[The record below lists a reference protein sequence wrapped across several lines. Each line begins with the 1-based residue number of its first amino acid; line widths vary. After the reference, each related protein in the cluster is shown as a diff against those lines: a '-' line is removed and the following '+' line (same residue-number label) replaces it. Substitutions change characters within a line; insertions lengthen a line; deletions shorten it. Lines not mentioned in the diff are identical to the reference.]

1 MYDGGIT
8 LRSGRRGFAVY
19 RDGKVVAQYTAIGRL
34 LLRRH
39 HITVW
44 QERIC
49 HLSGREGGRAVYVY
63 WEIITIFRSINR
75 NLDKLMNT
83 KKLIVFLLWAF
94 LPMVIVGLVMHFSG
108 ASAVGLPE
116 ESSAIDPLAAMKGL
130 LFSAGA
136 MLIPLLAVIF
146 TQLIFKEP
154 VLKNLGISFKLNRWW
169 WIGWLL
175 MPVIAFAVLGVT
187 LLMPGAKWTPNSEMM
202 QSAIASMPEG
212 FGIWGVIA
220 VTMISGLLNGITINA
235 VFAFGEE
242 IAWRGFLMKEFKGRK
257 FLTAALWIGIIWGFW
272 HAPIILNGH
281 NYPQHPVAGVFMM
294 VAFCLLFTPMLMYFR
309 QKSGSVI
316 VPAIM
321 HGTFNA
327 VVGISAVVVT
337 PANDLLYG
345 GPGLAGFIVLLMMDV
360 CLYLYDRYFSKER
373 VFASLL

>member
-1 MYDGGIT
+1 
-8 LRSGRRGFAVY
+8 
-19 RDGKVVAQYTAIGRL
+19 
-34 LLRRH
+34 
-39 HITVW
+39 
-44 QERIC
+44 
-49 HLSGREGGRAVYVY
+49 
-63 WEIITIFRSINR
+63 
-75 NLDKLMNT
+75 MNT

-94 LPMVIVGLVMHFSG
+94 LPMVIVEVVMHLIG
-108 ASAVGLPE
+108 ASTAGLSEDSIDTLAV
-116 ESSAIDPLAAMKGL
+116 IKGMVL
-130 LFSAGA
+130 SAGA
-136 MLIPLLAVIF
+136 MFTPLLAIIL

-154 VLKNLGISFKLNRWW
+154 VLKNLDISFKINRWW
-169 WIGWLL
+169 LGWLL
-175 MPVIAFAVLGVT
+175 MPFIAFAVLGVT
-187 LLMPGAKWTPNSEMM
+187 LLMPGAKWTPDSEMILSVI
-202 QSAIASMPEG
+202 QSLPEG
-212 FGIWGVIA
+212 IGVWGIMVIT
-220 VTMISGLLNGITINA
+220 VVSGLMSGITINA
-235 VFAFGEE
+235 VFALGEE
-242 IAWRGFLMKEFKGRK
+242 IAWRGFLLKEFKGKK
-257 FLTAALWIGIIWGFW
+257 FLVVALWIGIIWGLW
-272 HAPIILNGH
+272 HAPLILNGH